1 MKKRTP
7 VTLFLLLL
15 CSIFA
20 MGCEDSEI
28 VIKKA
33 QSKASEILPAAGV
46 YIKLQEAYFSE
57 TEKIGTGEEIGYIV
71 PESKIFQY
79 DVSQKG
85 ILTAILLEDLGV
97 FNKCPKGSVWT
108 IKASPKDGS
117 LQFNVEI
124 SSPNPKA
131 CEDLTPNFK
140 KLQSL

>member
-1 MKKRTP
+1 
-7 VTLFLLLL
+7 
-15 CSIFA
+15 

-33 QSKASEILPAAGV
+33 QSMASEVGPAAGT
-46 YIKLQEAYFSE
+46 YIKLQEYFFSE
-57 TEKIGTGEEIGYIV
+57 EKRIGTEEEIGYIV

-108 IKASPKDGS
+108 IKANPKDGS

-131 CEDLTPNFK
+131 CEALTPNFK

>member
-20 MGCEDSEI
+20 MGCEDSES
-28 VIKKA
+28 VIMKA
-33 QSKASEILPAAGV
+33 KSEASEVGPAAMTYV
-46 YIKLQEAYFSE
+46 KLQEAYFSE
-57 TEKIGTGEEIGYIV
+57 TEKIGTAEEIGYIA

-85 ILTAILLEDLGV
+85 ILTAVLLKDLGF